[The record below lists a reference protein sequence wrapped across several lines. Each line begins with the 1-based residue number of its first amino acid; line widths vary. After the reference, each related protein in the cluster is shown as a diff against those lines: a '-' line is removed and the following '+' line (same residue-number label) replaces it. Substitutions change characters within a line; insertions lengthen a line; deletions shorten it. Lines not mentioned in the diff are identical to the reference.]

1 VYRNDAARHMKFT
14 YGLIV
19 VFFVAI
25 LGLVAWGMI
34 ALA

>member
-1 VYRNDAARHMKFT
+1 MSEYAGRLRFT

-19 VFFVAI
+19 VFFVLL

-34 ALA
+34 AFA